1 MFGWRARI
9 GVLLPPGNPTV
20 EPELYRMAPDG
31 VSVHFARLEA
41 PPSDGPPGG
50 AAGMEERTRAY
61 REGLA
66 GPTAALGQVR
76 PAVIVLAH
84 TASSY
89 ALGFG
94 NEQPLIDRIASLGG
108 APALLA
114 AHAALA
120 ALQHF
125 GVKRLALGTP
135 YPESISRQG
144 KAYWEAAGF
153 QIVGYHRLADV
164 ADIYAESEKRAS
176 PRPAGRR
183 ARRRGCLAERNRPAH
198 GRGHRDPRARPGQA
212 GHQQQPGL
220 SVAGPPARRGPRGR
234 SGLRPPAPRA
244 LTTCYTDKVFA
255 EDTGRS

>member
-20 EPELYRMAPDG
+20 EPELWGMAPAG
-31 VSVHFARLEA
+31 VSLHFARLET
-41 PPSDGPPGG
+41 PPSVGRAGEH
-50 AAGMEERTRAY
+50 AGMEERNRAY

-66 GPTAALGQVR
+66 GPTSALSQVR
-76 PAVIVLAH
+76 PAVVVLAH

-94 NEQPLIDRIASLGG
+94 NEQALVDRIASLAG

-114 AHAALA
+114 AHAVLA
-120 ALQHF
+120 ALRHL

-153 QIVGYHRLADV
+153 DIAGYHRLEDV
-164 ADIYAESEKRAS
+164 TDIYAENEERAYLLARKADATGADAVLLS
-176 PRPAGRR
+176 GTGLPTVAVLETLERDLGKPVISSNQASLWQALRMAGVRE
-183 ARRRGCLAERNRPAH
+183 AIPGF
-198 GRGHRDPRARPGQA
+198 GR
-212 GHQQQPGL
+212 L
-220 SVAGPPARRGPRGR
+220 
-234 SGLRPPAPRA
+234 LRE
-244 LTTCYTDKVFA
+244 T
-255 EDTGRS
+255 